1 MTNYDMDEIRRRGE
15 LPAELIQQKL
25 TEREKKSRGIETE
38 NDWEDLRRADEYA
51 IAYEKNHEEEKRKK
65 RNEFMLELEEEI
77 GNVWSTAVD
86 LDTIRNTE
94 CEADELRELLYSLK
108 QIHDARMQ
116 QLWNVF
122 ESGFDKYKY
131 KQYNQ
136 ES

>member
-15 LPAELIQQKL
+15 LPAELIQQNL

-51 IAYEKNHEEEKRKK
+51 TAYEKNHEEEKRKK